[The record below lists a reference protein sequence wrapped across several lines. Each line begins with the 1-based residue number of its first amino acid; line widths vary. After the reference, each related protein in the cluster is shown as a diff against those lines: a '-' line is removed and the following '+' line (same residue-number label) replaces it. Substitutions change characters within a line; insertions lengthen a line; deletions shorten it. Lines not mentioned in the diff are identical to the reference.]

1 MWYIIDVYSPY
12 DKNED
17 VKYVFEYNGNLWCVR
32 EVNQFEWGRPQFD
45 ELPID
50 DEFINY
56 HIYDN
61 LDDAIRYCRELK
73 GIYL

>member
-12 DKNED
+12 DKNKD

-32 EVNQFEWGRPQFD
+32 EVDKFEWGRPQFD
-45 ELPID
+45 ELPMD

-61 LDDAIRYCRELK
+61 LDDAIKYCRELK
-73 GIYL
+73 GVYL